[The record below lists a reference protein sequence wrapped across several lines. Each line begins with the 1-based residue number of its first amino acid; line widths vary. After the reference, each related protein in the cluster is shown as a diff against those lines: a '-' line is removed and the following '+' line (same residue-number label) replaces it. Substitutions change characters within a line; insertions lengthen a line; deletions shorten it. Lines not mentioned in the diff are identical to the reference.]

1 MLTSFAAENKEFRV
15 VDVYVDDG
23 YTGTNF
29 DRPSFQR
36 MLADIEAGKLDC
48 VLVKDLSRFGRDYI
62 EAGRYLERWMPE
74 HGVRFIALGD
84 SVDSERGA
92 YDMMLPLKNLFNAQ
106 YARDISEK
114 VKSAMRTKQN
124 RGDFIG
130 AFACYGY
137 MKDPENKNRLIV
149 DPAAAPVVRRIFNM
163 FDQGAGK
170 VKIAKILNGEGIPCP
185 SEYKRLMGEHYCN
198 NNKLESTN
206 YWTYATVHRMLKSEM
221 YIGNMEQGRDE
232 RLQMHGAARRKSKAE
247 WTIVRGTH
255 EPIIS
260 MEQWNRVQAALNRG
274 GSKPGF
280 EENVSPFAGVLKCG
294 DCGRAM
300 AKNAW
305 NGKVFYTCG
314 SYKRYGDAV
323 CTRHYIAQNV
333 IENIVLADLNKII
346 GSVDDL
352 PALVMN
358 EERVS
363 AGDADVSGEQYKLEG
378 ALTRI
383 RRLKQGA
390 YEDYRDKLI
399 SREDFLRYRD
409 DYEKQEKT
417 LENQLAELEKR
428 MRHGDKAERGW
439 VKRLLEY
446 GRLTELDRP
455 TIAGTINEIKIFEG
469 GRIEISYLFS
479 EELSAL
485 LDKDK
490 EV

>member
-1 MLTSFAAENKEFRV
+1 
-15 VDVYVDDG
+15 
-23 YTGTNF
+23 
-29 DRPSFQR
+29 

-130 AFACYGY
+130 AFAYYGY

-170 VKIAKILNGEGIPCP
+170 VRIAKTLNGEGIPCP

-255 EPIIS
+255 EPII
-260 MEQWNRVQAALNRG
+260 
-274 GSKPGF
+274 
-280 EENVSPFAGVLKCG
+280 
-294 DCGRAM
+294 
-300 AKNAW
+300 
-305 NGKVFYTCG
+305 
-314 SYKRYGDAV
+314 
-323 CTRHYIAQNV
+323 
-333 IENIVLADLNKII
+333 
-346 GSVDDL
+346 
-352 PALVMN
+352 
-358 EERVS
+358 
-363 AGDADVSGEQYKLEG
+363 
-378 ALTRI
+378 
-383 RRLKQGA
+383 
-390 YEDYRDKLI
+390 
-399 SREDFLRYRD
+399 
-409 DYEKQEKT
+409 
-417 LENQLAELEKR
+417 
-428 MRHGDKAERGW
+428 
-439 VKRLLEY
+439 
-446 GRLTELDRP
+446 
-455 TIAGTINEIKIFEG
+455 
-469 GRIEISYLFS
+469 
-479 EELSAL
+479 
-485 LDKDK
+485 
-490 EV
+490 